1 MQYNAATGST
11 TVVNHVRYD
20 TFGQIVSQTNSQFQP
35 WFAYTGREWDPAAGF
50 YFYRAR
56 WYDPRAGRFLS
67 EDPLGFAAGDVNL
80 SRYVGNGATLWVDPS
95 GMAWGWGAAVAGGAI
110 GGAVS
115 GVICVGGSLLFDG
128 ELPTQ
133 GKLAGA
139 VTSGFVSGGIA
150 AGFAS
155 GDPTFIG
162 AVAIGATAGG
172 LGAVAGSVLEQ
183 GIDHGKVDPGKV
195 IHDGVIGA
203 AGGLIGAG
211 LGKAIGG
218 SVGNGSLRVPT
229 GMAPAINLNGT
240 LTYVLTHTDIQ
251 QKALVMAGV
260 MAAATQLT
268 AQAAR
273 GLAMAVQG
281 GFNGADPPTEMAAKE
296 ADNVVAPHR
305 KAFAKTAD
313 GEYWVAKH
321 KDFTPRAPDIRSH
334 HGVMSAW
341 MEKHFPGYKAG
352 EAPTVHMPTGQH
364 YNTYGVYNKWRAGI
378 VNRAGSFDWSKV
390 TEADIRALSE
400 QMFDAA
406 NVPKQVREMDW
417 QDFDR
422 MLKAFTEGRAK

>member
-1 MQYNAATGST
+1 
-11 TVVNHVRYD
+11 
-20 TFGQIVSQTNSQFQP
+20 
-35 WFAYTGREWDPAAGF
+35 
-50 YFYRAR
+50 
-56 WYDPRAGRFLS
+56 
-67 EDPLGFAAGDVNL
+67 
-80 SRYVGNGATLWVDPS
+80 LWVDPS
-95 GMAWGWGAAVAGGAI
+95 GMAWGWGAAVAGGAV

-115 GVICVGGSLLFDG
+115 GVICVGTSLLFDG

-139 VTSGFVSGGIA
+139 VTSGIVSGGIA

-195 IHDGVIGA
+195 MHDGVIGA
-203 AGGLIGAG
+203 AGGLLGAG
-211 LGKAIGG
+211 LGKALGG

-273 GLAMAVQG
+273 GLAMAVKG
-281 GFNGADPPTEMAAKE
+281 GSNGDTATEMAAKE
-296 ADNVVAPHR
+296 AAAVDRPDRLTRPIIPTSLPPEVTDELPIGQMRTPGCVKQARNFFERNRAAAR
-305 KAFAKTAD
+305 KWWEDRTGRKWPSDAVHD
-313 GEYWVAKH
+313 SH
-321 KDFTPRAPDIRSH
+321 PRALID
-334 HGVMSAW
+334 G
-341 MEKHFPGYKAG
+341 G
-352 EAPTVHMPTGQH
+352 
-364 YNTYGVYNKWRAGI
+364 
-378 VNRAGSFDWSKV
+378 
-390 TEADIRALSE
+390 
-400 QMFDAA
+400 
-406 NVPKQVREMDW
+406 
-417 QDFDR
+417 
-422 MLKAFTEGRAK
+422 

>member
-1 MQYNAATGST
+1 
-11 TVVNHVRYD
+11 
-20 TFGQIVSQTNSQFQP
+20 
-35 WFAYTGREWDPAAGF
+35 
-50 YFYRAR
+50 
-56 WYDPRAGRFLS
+56 
-67 EDPLGFAAGDVNL
+67 
-80 SRYVGNGATLWVDPS
+80 
-95 GMAWGWGAAVAGGAI
+95 MAWGWGAAVAGGAV

-115 GVICVGGSLLFDG
+115 RVFCVGSSLLFDG

-139 VTSGFVSGGIA
+139 VTSGIVSGGIV
-150 AGFAS
+150 AGCAS

-162 AVAIGATAGG
+162 AVAIGAAAGG
-172 LGAVAGSVLEQ
+172 LGAAAGSVLEQ

-281 GFNGADPPTEMAAKE
+281 GSNGDPATEMAAKE
-296 ADNVVAPHR
+296 ADNVVAPSTGGPLQGSGGPG
-305 KAFAKTAD
+305 KVYEIPGSELTTGQPYIGKT
-313 GEYWVAKH
+313 KQ
-321 KDFTPRAPDIRSH
+321 
-334 HGVMSAW
+334 
-341 MEKHFPGYKAG
+341 
-352 EAPTVHMPTGQH
+352 PTVADRMKGKDHRAKSPTGDAPKASTLAENLTEQEMA
-364 YNTYGVYNKWRAGI
+364 GVEALLIEQRGLENLTNKIPGLNPTLPKNQPRLDAGRR
-378 VNRAGSFDWSKV
+378 VLGQ
-390 TEADIRALSE
+390 E
-400 QMFDAA
+400 
-406 NVPKQVREMDW
+406 
-417 QDFDR
+417 
-422 MLKAFTEGRAK
+422 